1 MPKPEN
7 EQHEAWSELA
17 RQLKV
22 SRQALLAWRRLV
34 GAPEV
39 AELGAWQKFVAEKSL
54 GVAPNRVTRG
64 RDELLRAKTE
74 REIKLLDLK
83 IAKEEATSMDVDEV
97 ADLLLHLSSFAKTI
111 LYQRLS
117 RELGARC
124 AGKTP
129 EELTHFGND
138 IADEICAQ
146 LSDAITKWSDER
158 NVLTPTG
165 AADSPSPTAG
175 P

>member
-22 SRQALLAWRRLV
+22 SRQALLAWRRLE
-34 GAPEV
+34 GAPEG

-83 IAKEEATSMDVDEV
+83 IAK
-97 ADLLLHLSSFAKTI
+97 
-111 LYQRLS
+111 
-117 RELGARC
+117 
-124 AGKTP
+124 
-129 EELTHFGND
+129 
-138 IADEICAQ
+138 
-146 LSDAITKWSDER
+146 
-158 NVLTPTG
+158 
-165 AADSPSPTAG
+165 
-175 P
+175 